1 MNFDLP
7 RLLQKDDIPC
17 AVLLH
22 DMDTVHPISNY
33 ELMLIRL
40 CRSAED
46 IEFRSSS
53 DYGKQYDIIW
63 VGIR

>member
-1 MNFDLP
+1 MSFDSP
-7 RLLQKDDIPC
+7 RLLQKDDIRG

-33 ELMLIRL
+33 GLMLIGL

-46 IEFRSSS
+46 IEFRTSS
-53 DYGKQYDIIW
+53 DSGKQ
-63 VGIR
+63 